1 MIGREVPKSLRTFL
15 WYMEQYFSMAKI
27 SLDEQVNIAVMY
39 LIRDAKLGWQTMSK
53 KDLNARKPKVNT

>member
-39 LIRDAKLGWQTMSK
+39 LIRDAKL
-53 KDLNARKPKVNT
+53 

>member
-1 MIGREVPKSLRTFL
+1 
-15 WYMEQYFSMAKI
+15 MEQYFSMAKI

-53 KDLNARKPKVNT
+53 KDLNARKPKVKT